1 MKTAISLP
9 DRVHRDAD
17 RLAKRLG
24 KSRSRLYAEAVPLYL
39 ARFDTDAITEALDA
53 VCAAT
58 DTRLEPGLAAASVA
72 TLKRSAW

>member
-1 MKTAISLP
+1 M
-9 DRVHRDAD
+9 
-17 RLAKRLG
+17 
-24 KSRSRLYAEAVPLYL
+24 YAEAVQLYL